1 MSEIEVMKPDRVNV
15 IEGVCRSAAFDAM
28 GDLSSHLP
36 LESVLPV
43 QLLHTHDPHHQVGEV
58 LHIWKAHDCT
68 RFRARIDDDEAWSE
82 IVQGRLHGVSLK
94 CGDPA
99 GPYTRRLEEVSVCA
113 EGVDP
118 GARIEIFGTIARSR
132 LADPSAEI
140 RAFPAKSYHV
150 PRVFCEEPVPMPAP
164 IHQNRLKQIE
174 SSVDDCRK
182 IMLRD
187 GVSYAEHT
195 AAKSAL
201 EKLNAEHRRLLEVG
215 MLAKAGIA
223 PEPAKHQYAD
233 EVATEWDIEEI
244 AEPREPDDWRDPELR
259 LAYLRQLISFH
270 TAAVAKSARDAGFS
284 PRAFSSASDVV
295 SLKGEISAYGFFQRG
310 KFAALEK
317 RLEEI
322 ENNATVFLGV
332 HQRAISY
339 KRGSLVSS
347 AGGLWCAVSPAA
359 QGQIP
364 GKADC
369 WQLAVKKGTFDD

>member
-1 MSEIEVMKPDRVNV
+1 MNQIAVTKPDIARM
-15 IEGVCRSAAFDAM
+15 IEGIASTPSLDAHGQRVAAQ
-28 GDLSSHLP
+28 SVTWSLP
-36 LESVLPV
+36 LALH
-43 QLLHTHDPHHQVGEV
+43 HTHDADRVIGDV
-58 LHIWKAHDCT
+58 LAIWRLHDAVH
-68 RFRARIDDDEAWSE
+68 FRAQIDDDAAWSE
-82 IVQGRLHGVSLK
+82 IVSGGLTGVSIALAESDGGYARVLK
-94 CGDPA
+94 EISICKEAANPDA
-99 GPYTRRLEEVSVCA
+99 K
-113 EGVDP
+113 
-118 GARIEIFGTIARSR
+118 IEIIGTIARSR
-132 LADPSAEI
+132 AHDPSVEI
-140 RAFPAKSYHV
+140 RQLNGKVYHI
-150 PRVFCEEPVPMPAP
+150 PDAREEQEEPTPEPMYQAK
-164 IHQNRLKQIE
+164 LKQIE

-187 GVSYAEHT
+187 GVSHAEHT